1 MHGSDRE
8 FACMKRIV
16 SILCPEFD
24 EPPAPARFTKTFHV
38 YQEDMTSAPVRH
50 HQAISNAHVYA
61 GSCQTRWIHGKC
73 ICIQFVGADRSNLWS
88 DFGLHETCM
97 VAPPPTDAEFAP
109 RFHDRLHLFDPTHPK
124 DGYKA

>member
-50 HQAISNAHVYA
+50 HQAISNAH
-61 GSCQTRWIHGKC
+61 IHTC
-73 ICIQFVGADRSNLWS
+73 MQLAVRPDRFSENASASNLS
-88 DFGLHETCM
+88 
-97 VAPPPTDAEFAP
+97 APIGPICGQVSASTRHAW
-109 RFHDRLHLFDPTHPK
+109 
-124 DGYKA
+124 